1 TSSINPAPSAADAA
15 ATTNTRRQ
23 ASAGT
28 SQRNRCGV
36 AEPSVSA
43 PTSVPIAHPRP
54 SRNHPAA
61 IFMPGGYTPARAAPV
76 ATRRAKPATGPREN
90 DTPRVAAAAA
100 RLAPAASHRADQR
113 SLSVNI
119 ALTSAPATKPSC
131 TDIVS
136 HEAPPGPNR
145 HALES
150 AGPTADALNHGAM
163 AHSCATASM
172 ARTRRAVRGPWD
184 DRGTPRAV

>member
-1 TSSINPAPSAADAA
+1 
-15 ATTNTRRQ
+15 
-23 ASAGT
+23 
-28 SQRNRCGV
+28 
-36 AEPSVSA
+36 
-43 PTSVPIAHPRP
+43 P

-184 DRGTPRAV
+184 DRGTPRAVRTCRRDARPTPSHRRFPWRSGRRSTRSGAVLQPRSTNGDRPP